1 MGNAV
6 VGQIKLLKQSEEKNL
21 KSNELKNLLD
31 GKKLN
36 VKFDRE
42 KPEFKTKYAK
52 QSYDD
57 FQKRLEERCEK

>member
-42 KPEFKTKYAK
+42 KT
-52 QSYDD
+52 
-57 FQKRLEERCEK
+57 RI